1 MKQKF
6 DEWFQNQSRDY
17 AVSDG
22 VTHTYSF
29 PDHWHEAAIHTEA
42 SLK

>member
-1 MKQKF
+1 MSDFKT
-6 DEWFQNQSRDY
+6 RGDY

-22 VTHTYSF
+22 VAHTYSF